1 MNVFI
6 YESIFRADLT
16 RDVTEGAAVFDEI
29 AVEVILRLRKQ
40 CLIINCA
47 YPLWPYFI
55 IKGSREKSYGFW

>member
-1 MNVFI
+1 MNFF
-6 YESIFRADLT
+6 IFRADLT

-47 YPLWPYFI
+47 YPQALLHHQ
-55 IKGSREKSYGFW
+55 R